1 MGMRATAS
9 AGMVLHFSPIKPWW
23 EQGKRCVLLAMVDGQ
38 LVVDSGT
45 ARMEPQKRG
54 SGGREAQR
62 KQSQDQLVI
71 CLAERRPPQQAS
83 TKAVRAIMA

>member
-9 AGMVLHFSPIKPWW
+9 AGMVLHFPPVEPWW
-23 EQGKRCVLLAMVDGQ
+23 EQDKRCVLLALVGWQ

-62 KQSQDQLVI
+62 KQSQDQLVL
-71 CLAERRPPQQAS
+71 CLADWRPPKQAS
-83 TKAVRAIMA
+83 AKEVREVMA